1 MGNTS
6 FRELVSNAV
15 YYFFESKIVAMKKN
29 ARKNTLKV
37 DKMLASNNQPE
48 NSFKLRQSK
57 RLQPCQ
63 NIRSA
68 FKKMEPD
75 ISDSAFNA
83 QKSLQSLKSSKSS
96 KSTKSSKSSKST
108 KSSKSSNL
116 DMEMEAPR
124 RYRESTPVK
133 NALAEPIIGL
143 SPILHGAHVSK
154 PNILMD
160 DTFEGH
166 NLSDKSVDQHDN
178 NEIPTDSLLK
188 IKSNQKFTRTTGKDT
203 IKHDPKYE
211 TCVLV
216 RLSDHY
222 DTLREKRKKKKL

>member
-1 MGNTS
+1 
-6 FRELVSNAV
+6 
-15 YYFFESKIVAMKKN
+15 MKKN
-29 ARKNTLKV
+29 ARRNTLKV

-68 FKKMEPD
+68 FEKMGPE
-75 ISDSAFNA
+75 ISDSAYNA

-96 KSTKSSKSSKST
+96 TSS

-143 SPILHGAHVSK
+143 SPILHGAPVSK

-160 DTFEGH
+160 DTFEVH

-222 DTLREKRKKKKL
+222 DALREKRRKRK